1 MKDMDS
7 RRRLYRVDV
16 WAETIWL
23 VVFGFLL
30 LEYVQS
36 GEMKLLLSP
45 AWNWLEMAAGIAS
58 IAIGVGAVMMEKEP
72 RELYI
77 EGCCQAGKPADPVYR
92 ALGVL
97 LLTSVLATGMIVPGR
112 SLTAGVQTTAGSRPG
127 IYTTSGE
134 EEFEVVKKKETGE
147 RDFLDWLILTA
158 EDPEPAHHEGEEAH
172 ITGMVVALEDMRQGE
187 FHLVRYLIS
196 HCVAC
201 ARPVG
206 FLCRVAQGTEVPD
219 TDDWVD
225 VEGTFIVGEL
235 EGERVPL
242 LQVEDYRLVERPV
255 EPYVFP

>member
-1 MKDMDS
+1 MKDIDS
-7 RRRLYRVDV
+7 RRRLYKVDV
-16 WAETIWL
+16 WAETIWM

-58 IAIGVGAVMMEKEP
+58 IAIGAGVVLMEKET
-72 RELYI
+72 RDFYV
-77 EGCCQAGKPADPVYR
+77 EGCCQAGKPTDPAFR

-97 LLTSVLATGMIVPGR
+97 LLTGVLAAGVIVPGR
-112 SLTAGVQTTAGSRPG
+112 SLTAGVQTTSDSRPG
-127 IYTTSGE
+127 TYTTAGE
-134 EEFEVVKKKETGE
+134 GEFEVVKKKDIGE
-147 RDFLDWLILTA
+147 RDFKDWIIITA

-172 ITGMVVALEDMRQGE
+172 IIGMVVVHEDLPQGE

-201 ARPVG
+201 ARQVG
-206 FLCRVAQGTEVPD
+206 FLCRVAQDMEVPD
-219 TDDWVD
+219 TNDWVD

-235 EGERVPL
+235 EGERVSL
-242 LQVEDYRLVERPV
+242 LQVEKYRLVDRPV